1 MTDHKGFLTDT
12 DEEFLRGEKEYTG
25 ENASQ
30 IRYQR
35 RSAIRERAR
44 AALADFAFLCDEL
57 DADER
62 AKIFPDD
69 QRTREARDFELDL
82 SSTIQF
88 LYMGV
93 GGSTGFSRPL
103 KRGVAKGEA
112 RMGTVRT
119 AFNVTVR
126 FAIDPVWN
134 ADIKTA
140 TDLVEADQGD
150 RLELSDF
157 PPFISMAKRADAIDF
172 DEIRAKL
179 AEDEWFQKYRIGK
192 KHKVIPGGHT
202 TPLMDPEVFDREGIG
217 DMTPE
222 ELRDLF
228 GEGYPDTFAAP
239 IYDGEKVFRPPP
251 IGEPDG
257 DIEVLE
263 WIDDPDVD
271 EE

>member
-12 DEEFLRGEKEYTG
+12 DKEFLRGEKEYTG
-25 ENASQ
+25 ENANQ

-35 RSAIRERAR
+35 RSAIRERTR

-57 DADER
+57 DANER
-62 AKIFPDD
+62 EKIFIDD
-69 QRTREARDFELDL
+69 WRTSEALDFEQEL
-82 SSTIQF
+82 SKAIQF
-88 LYMGV
+88 FYIGV
-93 GGSTGFSRPL
+93 GGRTGFSRPL
-103 KRGVAKGEA
+103 KRGVANGEA
-112 RMGTVRT
+112 RMGRWSALDV
-119 AFNVTVR
+119 VVR
-126 FAIDPVWN
+126 FAIEPVWN
-134 ADIKTA
+134 ADIHTV
-140 TDLVEADQGD
+140 TDLVEADEWD
-150 RLELSDF
+150 RLDLSDL
-157 PPFISMAKRADAIDF
+157 PQFINMAKRADAIDF

-179 AEDEWFQKYRIGK
+179 AEDDWFQKYRLGK
-192 KHKVIPGGHT
+192 KHKVIPGGYS

-228 GEGYPDTFAAP
+228 GEGYPDTFAAA

-263 WIDDPDVD
+263 WINDPDVN